1 MPFNPGQQYVGGQL
15 LAQGLQQFG
24 AGIGSGIQARQEKLD
39 ALKKRNAA
47 AKGLRTA
54 FQNLGLLEKEEL
66 EDMSFEAL
74 TAFGS
79 QASNMIGMPMQQA
92 QTKGQELA
100 NVRSE
105 RANSQSESAD
115 VVAAQL
121 GASAGDPET
130 QQKIIN
136 DSAGTVGAD
145 NYFSMLDFV
154 NNSGLKTDIMKAQLD
169 QTLAATQKY
178 AFDLE
183 QSMAQSTMEL
193 PKENRDDAL
202 KLGAELRASKPVKD
216 FLSGKGALESLK
228 NNLRQGASDAGRTP
242 ADDMALVFQFMKTLD
257 PGSTVREGEFK
268 LAETAG
274 SAVTQFKNSWDKIFT
289 GTRLQPEQVE
299 AVVTAAENAIDG
311 LASAANQTREM
322 IAGQGTAVG
331 LDPKFFAGGEF
342 SAFPS
347 FSTVEEAEAA
357 GLPPGTKIKVGG
369 RSAIVE

>member
-1 MPFNPGQQYVGGQL
+1 MPFNPGQQFVGGQL

-39 ALKKRNAA
+39 ALKKQNAA

-66 EDMSFEAL
+66 EAMPFEAL

-79 QASNMIGMPMQQA
+79 QASNMIGGPMRRA

-100 NVRSE
+100 NERSE
-105 RANSQSESAD
+105 RVNDQSEFAD
-115 VVAAQL
+115 VVAAQI
-121 GASAGDPET
+121 GANAGDPEA

-136 DSAGTVGAD
+136 DSAGSVGAD

-169 QTLAATQKY
+169 QTVAATQKY
-178 AFDLE
+178 DFEL
-183 QSMAQSTMEL
+183 AQSLAEATMEL

-202 KLGAELRASKPVKD
+202 KLGTELRASKPVKD

-228 NNLRQGASDAGRTP
+228 NNLAQGAEGRTP

-299 AVVTAAENAIDG
+299 AVVTAAENAIEG
-311 LASAANQTREM
+311 LASAANQSRDM

-331 LDPKFFAGGEF
+331 IDPKFFAGGEF
-342 SAFPS
+342 SAFPT
-347 FSTVEEAEAA
+347 FSTVEDAEAA
-357 GLPPGTKIKVGG
+357 GLPVGTKIKIGG
-369 RSAIVE
+369 RTAIIE